1 MHEKIE
7 IPKEQ
12 NATLDGMQK
21 VMYAKNS
28 DGVFERFNYGSSVE
42 EFVTQ
47 VAVNEYETL
56 KEECLKKIS
65 QGISSPIEYYMYENR
80 MDLPTLSSA
89 VGMFS
94 FRVKR
99 HLKMAVFRKMDDKL
113 LSKYADVFGISVQD
127 LKKMDKNG

>member
-42 EFVTQ
+42 EFATK
-47 VAVNEYETL
+47 VAVDEYETL

-89 VGMFS
+89 VAMLS

-99 HLKMAVFRKMDDKL
+99 HLKMAVFRNMGDKL

>member
-113 LSKYADVFGISVQD
+113 LSKYADIFGISVQD